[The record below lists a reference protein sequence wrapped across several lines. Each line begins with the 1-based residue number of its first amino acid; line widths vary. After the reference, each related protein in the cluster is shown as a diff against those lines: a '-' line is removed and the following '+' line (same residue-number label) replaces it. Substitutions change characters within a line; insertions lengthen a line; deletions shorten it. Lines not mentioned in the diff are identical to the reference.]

1 MGTTAQLIRPKVYQ
15 FYLRNLKA
23 AQIPTLQK
31 VQLYVNES
39 VLRTVLTDHHE
50 MVEFNGEFDKRIQL
64 EIHKLSEDIT
74 RWLYSQQ
81 ELVKREVR
89 LSGVKDLRLPPIVA
103 GLDRVQA
110 RSVINTF
117 TRSPYAAERQ
127 AAMYR
132 RRRAQTIADTES
144 VKWESVG
151 KRAVWKAAK
160 QQGYLPSW
168 ARVVWTLSKIS
179 RHCKRCIIMANQPAT
194 PEGMFVTPE
203 GYGIY
208 SPPLH
213 PNCRCGVRLEGG
225 D

>member
-1 MGTTAQLIRPKVYQ
+1 MGATAQLIRPKVFN

-23 AQIPTLQK
+23 AHIPTLQN
-31 VQLYVNES
+31 VQLYVNQA
-39 VLRTVLTDHHE
+39 VMRTILTDSKG
-50 MVEFNGEFDKRIQL
+50 MVELDNDFNKLIQL
-64 EIHKLSEDIT
+64 EIHKLSSDIT

-89 LSGVKDLRLPPIVA
+89 LSGVRDLRLPPIVA

-110 RSVINTF
+110 RSVIDTF
-117 TRSPYAAERQ
+117 THSPYAADRQ

-132 RRRAQTIADTES
+132 RRRANTIAGTES

-151 KRAVWKAAK
+151 KRAIWKAAK

-179 RHCKRCIIMANQPAT
+179 RHCERCIIMSNQPAT

>member
-1 MGTTAQLIRPKVYQ
+1 MGTTAQLIRPKVYH

-23 AQIPTLQK
+23 AQIPTLQN
-31 VQLYVNES
+31 VQLFVNEA
-39 VLRTVLTDHHE
+39 VLRTVLTDSKG
-50 MVEFNGEFDKRIQL
+50 MVEFDNEFNKRIQL

-74 RWLYSQQ
+74 LWLYSQQ

-89 LSGVKDLRLPPIVA
+89 RSGVKDLRLPAIVA

-110 RSVINTF
+110 RSVIDTF

-127 AAMYR
+127 SAMYR
-132 RRRAQTIADTES
+132 RRRAGTIADTES
-144 VKWESVG
+144 VKWEAVG
-151 KRAVWKAAK
+151 KRAVWEAAR
-160 QQGYLPSW
+160 QQGYLPVW
-168 ARVVWTLSKIS
+168 TRVVWVNSKWA
-179 RHCKRCIIMANQPAT
+179 RKCERCITMNNQPASLD
-194 PEGMFVTPE
+194 GMFVTPE
-203 GYGIY
+203 GFGIY

>member
-1 MGTTAQLIRPKVYQ
+1 MRTTAQFIRPKVYS

-23 AQIPTLQK
+23 AQIPTLQN
-31 VQLYVNES
+31 VQLYVNQS
-39 VLRTVLTDHHE
+39 VMRTVLTDHH
-50 MVEFNGEFDKRIQL
+50 GKIEFDNNFNKSIQL
-64 EIHKLSEDIT
+64 EIYKLSEDIT

-89 LSGVKDLRLPPIVA
+89 RSGVKDRRLLPMVA

-117 TRSPYAAERQ
+117 TRSPYAADRQ

-132 RRRAQTIADTES
+132 RRRAGTIADTES
-144 VKWESVG
+144 VKWEAVG
-151 KRAVWKAAK
+151 KRAVWKAAR
-160 QQGYLPSW
+160 QQGYLPGW
-168 ARVVWTLSKIS
+168 ARIVWTLSKIS
-179 RHCKRCIIMANQPAT
+179 RHCERCVLMANQPAT

>member
-1 MGTTAQLIRPKVYQ
+1 MGTTAQLIRPKVYN

-23 AQIPTLQK
+23 AQIPTLQN
-31 VQLYVNES
+31 VQLYVNQS
-39 VLRTVLTDHHE
+39 VMRTVLTDHHG
-50 MVEFNGEFDKRIQL
+50 MVELDSGFNKSIQL

-89 LSGVKDLRLPPIVA
+89 RSGVKDRRLPPMVA

-117 TRSPYAAERQ
+117 TRSPYAADRQ

-132 RRRAQTIADTES
+132 RRRAGTIADTES
-144 VKWESVG
+144 VKWEAVG

-168 ARVVWTLSKIS
+168 ARVVWKNSKWA
-179 RHCKRCIIMANQPAT
+179 RKCERCIIMNNQPAS
-194 PEGMFVTPE
+194 PDGMFVTPE
-203 GYGIY
+203 GFGIY

-213 PNCRCGVRLEGG
+213 PNCRCGVQLEGG